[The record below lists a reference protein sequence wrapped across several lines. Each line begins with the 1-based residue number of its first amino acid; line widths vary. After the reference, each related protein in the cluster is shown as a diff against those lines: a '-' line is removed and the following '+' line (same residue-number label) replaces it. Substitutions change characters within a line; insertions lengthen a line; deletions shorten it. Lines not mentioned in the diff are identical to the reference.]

1 MKKLFVSDLDGTL
14 LKIGNDYSAGVS
26 EENRNIIQKYIA
38 NGNLF
43 AIASARG
50 HQYLPVISEMLGFT
64 PDYIGGNGTALVVD
78 GKVEMSYLDYGFYSL
93 LKQAVI
99 KDSLSAT
106 VILHTE
112 KASYCEDRDA
122 YPFGFENPLHTPS
135 MFKFSEHPV
144 PEDFSEERPISIA
157 VFVEPERME
166 LVKQKLRDR
175 FSSQVEIVSSDIDLI
190 NITPKGCTKASGI
203 LRLMEYHG
211 LHIDD
216 VGVVGDSDNDVN
228 MFEVTSFSYC
238 MDHSE
243 EAVKNKASKVVE
255 SVAHALNDFMK
266 NEFFGG

>member
-26 EENRNIIQKYIA
+26 EENKNIIQKYIA

-64 PDYIGGNGTALVVD
+64 PDYIGGNGTALVID
-78 GKVEMSYLDYGFYSL
+78 GKVEISYLDFGFYSL

-112 KASYCEDRDA
+112 NASYCEDRDA

-135 MFKFSEHPV
+135 CRFHGHRRYRHPAQ
-144 PEDFSEERPISIA
+144 RC
-157 VFVEPERME
+157 
-166 LVKQKLRDR
+166 
-175 FSSQVEIVSSDIDLI
+175 SSDTVLPASWAGRSDRSKHRRRVVPPLW
-190 NITPKGCTKASGI
+190 GCNLLLWA
-203 LRLMEYHG
+203 M
-211 LHIDD
+211 
-216 VGVVGDSDNDVN
+216 
-228 MFEVTSFSYC
+228 
-238 MDHSE
+238 
-243 EAVKNKASKVVE
+243 
-255 SVAHALNDFMK
+255 
-266 NEFFGG
+266 